1 MLINIYTEGTFITI
15 PISMRKIS
23 FFTKPPSNFD
33 DKELWKKIAEGEDR
47 AFEILYERYNKWLY
61 NYIWTMLNFNTDE
74 AGFVLSDVFIKAY
87 EYIQS
92 KDVDNI
98 KWLLYKIAHNTTID
112 RIKTQKDK
120 HPKVSE
126 DEYTNYEDHS
136 DYTEK
141 KWVNTE
147 FKKKVLQKYL
157 TEIDEKY
164 RSILYLSYY
173 ENKSYDEIAEI
184 QQSNKNS
191 IGTLVFQWKKKLE
204 DLLRNT
210 GIDINIFLE

>member
-1 MLINIYTEGTFITI
+1 
-15 PISMRKIS
+15 
-23 FFTKPPSNFD
+23 
-33 DKELWKKIAEGEDR
+33 
-47 AFEILYERYNKWLY
+47 
-61 NYIWTMLNFNTDE
+61 MLNFNTDE
-74 AGFVLSDVFIKAY
+74 AGFVLSDIFIKAY

-120 HPKVSE
+120 HPKLSE
-126 DEYTNYEDHS
+126 DEYENHEDHS

-141 KWVNTE
+141 TWVNTE
-147 FKKKVLQKYL
+147 FKKKLLQKYL

-164 RSILYLSYY
+164 RSVLYLSYY

>member
-1 MLINIYTEGTFITI
+1 
-15 PISMRKIS
+15 MRKIS

-33 DKELWKKIAEGEDR
+33 DKELWKKITQWEDR

-61 NYIWTMLNFNTDE
+61 NYVWTMLNFNTDE
-74 AGFVLSDVFIKAY
+74 AGFVLSDIFIKAY

-120 HPKVSE
+120 HPKLSE
-126 DEYTNYEDHS
+126 DEYENHEDHS

-141 KWVNTE
+141 TWVNTE
-147 FKKKVLQKYL
+147 FKKKLLQKYL

-164 RSILYLSYY
+164 RSVLYLSYY

>member
-126 DEYTNYEDHS
+126 DEYRNYEDYS

-147 FKKKVLQKYL
+147 FKKKLLQKYL

-164 RSILYLSYY
+164 RSVLYLSYY

-191 IGTLVFQWKKKLE
+191 IGTLVFQGKKKLE

>member
-1 MLINIYTEGTFITI
+1 
-15 PISMRKIS
+15 MRKIS

-33 DKELWKKIAEGEDR
+33 DKELWKKIAKWEDR

-61 NYIWTMLNFNTDE
+61 NYVWTMLNFNTDE
-74 AGFVLSDVFIKAY
+74 AGFVLSDIFIKAY

-92 KDVDNI
+92 KEVDNI

-120 HPKVSE
+120 HPKLSE
-126 DEYTNYEDHS
+126 DEYENHEDHS

-141 KWVNTE
+141 KWINTE
-147 FKKKVLQKYL
+147 FKKKLLQKYL

-164 RSILYLSYY
+164 RSVLYLSYY